1 MASMEI
7 HQITR
12 RGAGNSGSA
21 SDWISATSSVL
32 AAIVGLITL
41 LTVYVAAMQI
51 LSRRQLYRLGV
62 SVKSLGPWK
71 PIVVTPSL
79 LRMQTHI
86 STPTISLPRLV
97 DQKWQP
103 KISFPTGFTTG
114 PTKAPTNFINKSTRT
129 ATSIA
134 GKLPKV
140 PTGLPTGRPPNAPS
154 DPELLAEASWVNF
167 LQALGLT
174 PENTGLY
181 EMQAESELVN
191 GIVPMRWKGRDL
203 VGICSMLGFQSHE
216 DKPSARTPM
225 PLPMLWSGPLGWL
238 QFRASSDGCIVE
250 YRRRGE
256 FNNLLSQA
264 QYEYYGPFQ
273 PHPID
278 LKSRLWHSINGL
290 YLPNG
295 RLLYIGGSDPVTE
308 KLKERRDNQP
318 RTVEEICADIVSS
331 DRTEEQ
337 LIKVLY
343 GKKENRPVCP
353 GALKRGP
360 SQLLQSDPLPEFLRA
375 ISSRSIL
382 KSQKSKYTQVLKR
395 CPGLLSMVVE
405 GELASIRGLDLT
417 LCDEFNR
424 VYTEPG
430 DVEQK
435 YTAKLGCFRMEQELL
450 GLLKQAVLLLK
461 PDGFYFTP
469 TKKLC
474 NDVNAIW
481 QHVTDMSEKHKC
493 IFPVVPT
500 NKLQNGAGR
509 DGVPPVGPTSTPQS
523 PIEWGG
529 EGDIMTL
536 YHAMALCNQF
546 QQFKMSS
553 PVMFTI
559 ADMGIISKASSL
571 LRVIVTEP
579 GTDII
584 WAMIESRDLFSYLLE
599 RLREMKVQQDVQDLL
614 IKTVESKNG
623 VLDCSPLNC
632 RPEDDVGRFVV
643 PLVED
648 RVFTGAQVLAAF
660 LDVFLTY
667 FWIEKSWISDVAVY
681 DATVPQSVT
690 MC

>member
-1 MASMEI
+1 
-7 HQITR
+7 
-12 RGAGNSGSA
+12 
-21 SDWISATSSVL
+21 
-32 AAIVGLITL
+32 
-41 LTVYVAAMQI
+41 
-51 LSRRQLYRLGV
+51 
-62 SVKSLGPWK
+62 
-71 PIVVTPSL
+71 
-79 LRMQTHI
+79 
-86 STPTISLPRLV
+86 
-97 DQKWQP
+97 
-103 KISFPTGFTTG
+103 
-114 PTKAPTNFINKSTRT
+114 
-129 ATSIA
+129 
-134 GKLPKV
+134 
-140 PTGLPTGRPPNAPS
+140 
-154 DPELLAEASWVNF
+154 
-167 LQALGLT
+167 
-174 PENTGLY
+174 
-181 EMQAESELVN
+181 
-191 GIVPMRWKGRDL
+191 
-203 VGICSMLGFQSHE
+203 MLGFQSHD

-256 FNNLLSQA
+256 FNDLLSQA
-264 QYEYYGPFQ
+264 QYEFYDAFQ

-308 KLKERRDNQP
+308 KLKERRDNQL
-318 RTVEEICADIVSS
+318 RTMEEICTDIVSS
-331 DRTEEQ
+331 DLTEEQ

-343 GKKENRPVCP
+343 GKKENRPACP

-360 SQLLQSDPLPEFLRA
+360 SQLLQSDPLPEFLRE
-375 ISSRSIL
+375 ISNRSIL
-382 KSQKSKYTQVLKR
+382 KSEKSKCVQVLKR

-435 YTAKLGCFRMEQELL
+435 YTEKLGCFRMEKELL
-450 GLLKQAVLLLK
+450 GLLKKAVLLLK

-469 TKKLC
+469 TKQLC

-481 QHVTDMSEKHKC
+481 QHVTDMSEKHQY
-493 IFPVVPT
+493 IFSVVPT

-509 DGVPPVGPTSTPQS
+509 DGVPPVGKPQS
-523 PIEWGG
+523 PAEWDG
-529 EGDIMTL
+529 EGDIMKL

-559 ADMGIISKASSL
+559 ADMGVISKASSS
-571 LRVIVTEP
+571 LRDIVTES

-584 WAMIESRDLFSYLLE
+584 WAIIESRSLFSCLLE
-599 RLREMKVQQDVQDLL
+599 RLREIKVQQDVQNLL
-614 IKTVESKNG
+614 EKTVESKDG
-623 VLDCSPLNC
+623 VLDCSSLNC
-632 RPEDDVGRFVV
+632 RPEDAVRRFVV

-648 RVFTGAQVLAAF
+648 RVFSGAQVLAAF

>member
-1 MASMEI
+1 MEAL
-7 HQITR
+7 QLTR
-12 RGAGNSGSA
+12 RGGGNSGSA
-21 SDWISATSSVL
+21 FDWISVTSSVV

-62 SVKSLGPWK
+62 STKSLGPWK
-71 PIVVTPSL
+71 PKVVTPSL
-79 LRMQTHI
+79 LRMQTKI

-97 DQKWQP
+97 AQDWQP
-103 KISFPTGFTTG
+103 NISFPTGFTTNKS
-114 PTKAPTNFINKSTRT
+114 TKAPANFIHKSART
-129 ATSIA
+129 ASGFA
-134 GKLPKV
+134 GKLAKV
-140 PTGLPTGRPPNAPS
+140 PSGLLTGKPLKVVS

-174 PENTGLY
+174 PESTGLY
-181 EMQAESELVN
+181 EMQAEAELVN

-256 FNNLLSQA
+256 FKDLLSQA
-264 QYEYYGPFQ
+264 QYDFYDTFQ
-273 PHPID
+273 PQPVC
-278 LKSRLWHSINGL
+278 LKSRLWQSINGL
-290 YLPNG
+290 YLPDD
-295 RLLYIGGSDPVTE
+295 RLLYIGGEDLVTE

-318 RTVEEICADIVSS
+318 RSMEDICKDVVSS
-331 DRTEEQ
+331 DLTDEQ
-337 LIKVLY
+337 MIKALWR
-343 GKKENRPVCP
+343 KKANRPDAVCP
-353 GALKRGP
+353 GTFKRGP
-360 SQLLQSDPLPEFLRA
+360 SQLPQSDSLPEFLRE
-375 ISSRSIL
+375 ISSRIIRKYE
-382 KSQKSKYTQVLKR
+382 KSECLQVLKR

-417 LCDEFNR
+417 LCDELNR
-424 VYTEPG
+424 VYKESG
-430 DVEQK
+430 EVESK
-435 YTAKLGCFRMEQELL
+435 FTAALGHFRMEPELL
-450 GLLKQAVLLLK
+450 GLLKKAVLLLK

-469 TKKLC
+469 TKHLC

-481 QHVTDMSEKHKC
+481 QHVTDKSEGLEC
-493 IFPVVPT
+493 IFPVVSTSNPQT
-500 NKLQNGAGR
+500 GA
-509 DGVPPVGPTSTPQS
+509 
-523 PIEWGG
+523 EWGG
-529 EGDIMTL
+529 GGDIMKL

-546 QQFKMSS
+546 QQFKLSS

-559 ADMGIISKASSL
+559 ADMGVISKASRSL
-571 LRVIVTEP
+571 RDMVSEA

-584 WAMIESRDLFSYLLE
+584 WAMIKSSDLFSYLLE
-599 RLREMKVQQDVQDLL
+599 RFRQMGTQKDVQNLL
-614 IKTVESKNG
+614 EKTVNYEKG
-623 VLDCSPLNC
+623 VLDCTSLNAKV
-632 RPEDDVGRFVV
+632 EDPVRKFPV
-643 PLVED
+643 PLMEN
-648 RVFTGAQVLAAF
+648 REFSGAQVLAAF

-667 FWIEKSWISDVAVY
+667 FWIEKSWTSDVAVY